1 MVFVDDD
8 LRGATGMLWSV
19 KGSFL
24 DYVAAQPDGDMT
36 QPQATFLGRPA
47 FYFAVAPRNGR
58 SDEPGPG
65 SVCFSGCARF
75 KAHDG
80 ALAATVSNPSIS
92 VGEGGA
98 SLFIDAP
105 GTATGRMA
113 LARLSET
120 ATGTVDGV
128 PATIWNSVV
137 LTMEGTDLFGG
148 YYNPRTRLAPLAVLQ
163 DDQLKP
169 AA

>member
-1 MVFVDDD
+1 MGFVDDD

-24 DYVAAQPDGDMT
+24 DYVAAQPDRDMT

-47 FYFAVAPRNGR
+47 YYFTVAPPNGR
-58 SDEPGPG
+58 SDAPEAG
-65 SVCFSGCARF
+65 SVCFRGCARF

-80 ALAATVSNPSIS
+80 ALEATVSNPSIS
-92 VGEGGA
+92 AGEGEA

-105 GTATGRMA
+105 GTATGRME
-113 LARLSET
+113 LARLSEKE
-120 ATGTVDGV
+120 TGTVDGV

-163 DDQLKP
+163 DDRPKP